1 MMKFTYET
9 QDDSKFL
16 VYEKTTADVI
26 DTMALGMLSN
36 NVIEGIVP
44 FIYAQADDA
53 VYMKYNI
60 SNLASLEECCAGVLR
75 RKKVLDILGSFAEAV
90 AGAEEYMLESSS
102 FVLDLAHIYVEPS
115 ENRVF
120 LIVLPIER
128 EEVPLA
134 VFLRNLVIGM
144 QYDQRENGNYIAAL
158 INFFNSDKA
167 FSVNEFQE
175 LVQKLKE
182 EGAGQ
187 APDRIPGQ
195 YHRGYQEAAATS
207 QPSRNIPQQ
216 APVNASQIWQ
226 EQQPQQSSVQQHGMP
241 PQPSVQPYSM
251 PQQSSG
257 QLYGMPQQAFEQL
270 CGAQPSGGW
279 PYGGTQPSAGQPYG
293 TQSQYM
299 QQPMAVP
306 GQEDASSMLEAEKV
320 GAGAEPK
327 KKKGLFGGREKKPK
341 KEKAAKEKPVKEKK
355 PKEKKGLFG
364 KKESK
369 KRDKAA
375 AAGSGFG
382 GIAIPGMDSMS
393 HLQSVNGSGEQE
405 EYIKRD
411 TMIPVQKVEMEQR
424 QAAPQDFGGT
434 VDLQTYMNQAGAD
447 ETVDLKTYQQSEGTT
462 LLTQQQTPAMRPHL
476 CRLRTKEVY
485 WITKEIT
492 KIGRNADAA
501 DICIT
506 GNSAVGRVHAVLY
519 MQNGSIG
526 IGDNESKN
534 GTFVNEIKLYPAGAP
549 VPLNHGSVIRL
560 GDEELEFRM
569 YE

>member
-36 NVIEGIVP
+36 NMIEGIVP
-44 FIYAQADDA
+44 FIYAQADDT

-60 SNLASLEECCAGVLR
+60 SGLASLEECCTGVLR

-102 FVLDLAHIYVEPS
+102 FVLELPHIFVDPS
-115 ENRVF
+115 DNRVS

-167 FSVNEFQE
+167 FSVHEFQAQ
-175 LVQKLKE
+175 VQKLKE
-182 EGAGQ
+182 EGVDQ

-195 YHRGYQEAAATS
+195 YHIGYQEAAATS

-216 APVNASQIWQ
+216 ASVNASQVWQ
-226 EQQPQQSSVQQHGMP
+226 EQQ
-241 PQPSVQPYSM
+241 

-257 QLYGMPQQAFEQL
+257 QLYGMPQQASEQL
-270 CGAQPSGGW
+270 YGAQSQPSGGW
-279 PYGGTQPSAGQPYG
+279 PYGGTQSSAGQPYG

-299 QQPMAVP
+299 QQPVTVP
-306 GQEDASSMLEAEKV
+306 GQEDASPMPGAEMV
-320 GAGAEPK
+320 GSGAEPK

-341 KEKAAKEKPVKEKK
+341 KEKTPKEKLVKEKK
-355 PKEKKGLFG
+355 LKEKPPKEKKGLFG

-375 AAGSGFG
+375 AAGNGFG

-393 HLQSVNGSGEQE
+393 HLQSANSAGEQE
-405 EYIKRD
+405 EYIKKD
-411 TMIPVQKVEMEQR
+411 TMKKKKKVEMEQR
-424 QAAPQDFGGT
+424 QATQQDFGGT
-434 VDLQTYMNQAGAD
+434 VDLQTYMNQESAD

-462 LLTQQQTPAMRPHL
+462 LLIQQQAPAMRPHL
-476 CRLRTKEVY
+476 CRLRTKEVF

-501 DICIT
+501 DICII

-534 GTFVNEIKLYPAGAP
+534 GTYVNEIKLYPAGAP

>member
-9 QDDSKFL
+9 QEDSRFL
-16 VYEKTTADVI
+16 VYEKQAADVI

-36 NVIEGIVP
+36 NMIEGIVP

-90 AGAEEYMLESSS
+90 AGAEEYMMESSS

-158 INFFNSDKA
+158 INFFNSDKT
-167 FSVNEFQE
+167 FSVHEFQT

-182 EGAGQ
+182 EGTGQ

-195 YHRGYQEAAATS
+195 YHRGYQEAAAAVS
-207 QPSRNIPQQ
+207 QPSRNIPQKAQ
-216 APVNASQIWQ
+216 VNASQIWQ
-226 EQQPQQSSVQQHGMP
+226 EQQTLQPSEQLYSMP
-241 PQPSVQPYSM
+241 PQA
-251 PQQSSG
+251 SG
-257 QLYGMPQQAFEQL
+257 QLYG
-270 CGAQPSGGW
+270 AQPSG
-279 PYGGTQPSAGQPYG
+279 GQPYG

-299 QQPMAVP
+299 QPPVAVP
-306 GQEDASSMLEAEKV
+306 GQEDASSAQGAEMV
-320 GAGAEPK
+320 GAGVGPK

-341 KEKAAKEKPVKEKK
+341 KEKS

-375 AAGSGFG
+375 GAGSGLG

-393 HLQSVNGSGEQE
+393 HLQGANSSGEQG

-411 TMIPVQKVEMEQR
+411 AMIPMQKVEIEQR

-434 VDLQTYMNQAGAD
+434 VDLQTYMNQESVD

-534 GTFVNEIKLYPAGAP
+534 GTYVNEIKLYSAGAP

>member
-36 NVIEGIVP
+36 NMIEGIVP
-44 FIYAQADDA
+44 FIYAQADDT

-60 SNLASLEECCAGVLR
+60 SDLASLEECCAGVLR

-102 FVLDLAHIYVEPS
+102 FVLELPHIYVAPS
-115 ENRVF
+115 DNRVS

-167 FSVNEFQE
+167 FSVHEFQE

-182 EGAGQ
+182 EGVCQ

-216 APVNASQIWQ
+216 APVNVSQMWQ
-226 EQQPQQSSVQQHGMP
+226 EQQPPQSSVQQHGIP
-241 PQPSVQPYSM
+241 QQPSVQPYSM
-251 PQQSSG
+251 PQHSSG
-257 QLYGMPQQAFEQL
+257 QLYGMPQQASEQL
-270 CGAQPSGGW
+270 CGAQPS
-279 PYGGTQPSAGQPYG
+279 AAQPYG

-299 QQPMAVP
+299 QQPAAVP
-306 GQEDASSMLEAEKV
+306 GQEDASPVPGAEMV
-320 GAGAEPK
+320 ESGAEPK

-341 KEKAAKEKPVKEKK
+341 KEKAPKEKPVKEKK
-355 PKEKKGLFG
+355 PKEKPPKEKKGLFG

-375 AAGSGFG
+375 AAGNGFG

-393 HLQSVNGSGEQE
+393 HLQSVNGAGEQE
-405 EYIKRD
+405 EYIKKD

-424 QAAPQDFGGT
+424 HAARQDFGGT
-434 VDLQTYMNQAGAD
+434 VDLQTYMNQESAD
-447 ETVDLKTYQQSEGTT
+447 ETVDLKTYQKSEGTT
-462 LLTQQQTPAMRPHL
+462 LLTQQQAPAMRPHL
-476 CRLRTKEVY
+476 CRLRTKEVF

-501 DICIT
+501 DICIL
-506 GNSAVGRVHAVLY
+506 GNSAVGRVHAVVY

-534 GTFVNEIKLYPAGAP
+534 GTYVNEIKLYPAGAP